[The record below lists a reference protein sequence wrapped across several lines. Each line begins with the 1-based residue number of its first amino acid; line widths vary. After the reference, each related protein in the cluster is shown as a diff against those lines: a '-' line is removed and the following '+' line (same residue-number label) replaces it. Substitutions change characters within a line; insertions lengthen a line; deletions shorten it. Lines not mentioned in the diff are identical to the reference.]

1 MREIIAMQYYGKD
14 RKMKKKIWFNQ
25 WFTTAAHFI
34 DMIKYNADGMEFEV
48 YGTSNNEHAA
58 YLSYCDAAF
67 IEPDIAGED
76 YIEFCLRFCKIHR
89 INIFVP
95 RKENVLIAKNLS
107 KFEQIGVKV
116 LVCPDAPLMEMLDDK
131 EATYKLMQQHPILK
145 TAVNI
150 PDYIIVNNAESFKE
164 AYTALRKKGHKVCFK
179 PVIGEGGNGF
189 RLVQEQPD
197 SIEELFYQ
205 GINANISFDS
215 AYEILKQQTVFPP
228 LMVLEYLEGH
238 EYSIDCLSYD
248 GKLMAAIPRK
258 KGKGRLRELEDN
270 PVLLKLAKDIN
281 DTLKIPFIYNIQVK
295 YQNGIPKL
303 LEINPRMSGGLHYSC
318 LAGIN
323 MPYRAILLLLQG
335 KKAIK
340 QFRPH
345 FGVKSSYL
353 EKEIVLKDNVFQ
365 SSKIVHL

>member
-1 MREIIAMQYYGKD
+1 
-14 RKMKKKIWFNQ
+14 MKKKIWFNH

-34 DMIKYNADGMEFEV
+34 DMIKYNADGNDFEV
-48 YGTSNNEHAA
+48 YGTSINEHAL

-67 IEPDIAGED
+67 IEPDISGED

-95 RKENVLIAKNLS
+95 RKENVLISKNLH
-107 KFEQIGVKV
+107 KFEELGVKV
-116 LVCPDAPLMEMLDDK
+116 LVCPDSSLMEVLDDK
-131 EATYKLMQQHPILK
+131 EATYKLMSEHPVLK

-150 PDYIIVNNAESFKE
+150 PDYEIVNTAEEFKK
-164 AYTALRKKGHKVCFK
+164 AYFTLKEKGHKVCFK

-189 RLVQEQPD
+189 RVIQEKLD
-197 SIEELFYQ
+197 SIDELFYQ
-205 GINANISFDS
+205 GISANISLDS
-215 AYEILKQQTVFPP
+215 AYQILKQQESFPP
-228 LMVLEYLEGH
+228 LMVLEYLDGY
-238 EYSIDCLSYD
+238 EYSIDCLSYE

-270 PVLLKLAKDIN
+270 QLLLKLAKEIN
-281 DTLKIPFIYNIQVK
+281 EALKIPFIYNIQVK

-323 MPYRAILLLLQG
+323 MPYRAIKLLIEG
-335 KKAIK
+335 RKAIK
-340 QFRPH
+340 YFQPH
-345 FGVKSSYL
+345 FGIKSSYL
-353 EKEIVLKDNVFQ
+353 EKEIVLKDNAFYT
-365 SSKIVHL
+365 KIVHM